1 MLGSGCSKHIFHPI
15 GAPNMKKFHI
25 VRTSEA
31 LVGHAGLAAVGQLL
45 RLGRIDDSCLHR
57 ESPNTTIKDCDILRS
72 ICGLLA
78 QGKTDF
84 DNIKQFSD
92 DAFFPQAL
100 GLKKV
105 PSSETLRQRL
115 EKMAQDQKVM
125 DGLKACSRLLWK
137 KTNMKPEVTSV
148 GARRWVRL
156 DSDVSIHD
164 NGNTKKEGVER
175 AYDGTFGFAP
185 FYSYLG
191 GGYLINAVL
200 RPGSAHSLCEGT
212 LPVIRQAVED
222 AYDLTEE
229 RILSVFDCGFD
240 SVETIQL
247 FHELQKSSD
256 FILKHN
262 LRRESKS
269 RWLET
274 AKSLGTPMSPRRG
287 KTVWR
292 GSTTRTVKG
301 VGPVRMVF
309 EVTERM
315 DKKGQM
321 LLNPDVTVF
330 VVWTSL
336 DLPEDDVLR
345 LYRERGT
352 SEQYHAEFKSEM
364 DMERF
369 PSGKFQV
376 NELFL
381 QLGALVYNMLR
392 VMGGDLVVADTLGL
406 KPATRRRL
414 RTVIQGLVLMSG
426 KLVEHARR
434 TWLKVSCP
442 VGWCEAFAGLY
453 ARLQQT

>member
-1 MLGSGCSKHIFHPI
+1 M
-15 GAPNMKKFHI
+15 
-25 VRTSEA
+25 EA
-31 LVGHAGLAAVGQLL
+31 
-45 RLGRIDDSCLHR
+45 
-57 ESPNTTIKDCDILRS
+57 IK
-72 ICGLLA
+72 
-78 QGKTDF
+78 
-84 DNIKQFSD
+84 
-92 DAFFPQAL
+92 
-100 GLKKV
+100 V
-105 PSSETLRQRL
+105 
-115 EKMAQDQKVM
+115 
-125 DGLKACSRLLWK
+125 CSRLVWK
-137 KTNMKPEVTSV
+137 KTNMKPEITSV
-148 GARRWVRL
+148 GERRWVRL

-191 GGYLINAVL
+191 GGYLISAVL

-222 AYDLTEE
+222 AYALTEE

-240 SVETIQL
+240 GAETIKL
-247 FHELQKSSD
+247 LHGLQEKSD

-262 LRRESKS
+262 LRRESVDS
-269 RWLET
+269 WLQT
-274 AKSLGTPMSPRRG
+274 AKSLGTPMSPRPG

-292 GSTTRTVKG
+292 GSTTRMVKG

-315 DKKGQM
+315 EKKGQM
-321 LLNPDVTVF
+321 LLTPDVTVF

-352 SEQYHAEFKSEM
+352 SEQYHAEFKSKM
-364 DMERF
+364 DLERF

-381 QLGALVYNMLR
+381 QLGGLVYNMLR
-392 VMGGDLVVADTLGL
+392 MMGGDLVVTNNLGL

-414 RTVIQGLVLMSG
+414 RTVIQGVVLMSG
-426 KLVEHARR
+426 KLVQHARR
-434 TWLKVSCP
+434 TWLKMSCP
-442 VGWCEAFAGLY
+442 DGWYETFAGLY
-453 ARLQQT
+453 VRLQQT

>member
-1 MLGSGCSKHIFHPI
+1 MFIEDFAFSLSG
-15 GAPNMKKFHI
+15 
-25 VRTSEA
+25 TS
-31 LVGHAGLAAVGQLL
+31 
-45 RLGRIDDSCLHR
+45 D
-57 ESPNTTIKDCDILRS
+57 
-72 ICGLLA
+72 
-78 QGKTDF
+78 
-84 DNIKQFSD
+84 
-92 DAFFPQAL
+92 
-100 GLKKV
+100 
-105 PSSETLRQRL
+105 
-115 EKMAQDQKVM
+115 
-125 DGLKACSRLLWK
+125 
-137 KTNMKPEVTSV
+137 
-148 GARRWVRL
+148 
-156 DSDVSIHD
+156 
-164 NGNTKKEGVER
+164 TKKEGVER

-191 GGYLINAVL
+191 GGYLISAVL

-222 AYDLTEE
+222 AHDLTKE

-240 SVETIQL
+240 SAETIQL
-247 FHELQKSSD
+247 FHELQKRSD

-262 LRRESKS
+262 LRRESKNC
-269 RWLET
+269 WLET
-274 AKSLGTPMSPRRG
+274 AKSLGTPTSPRPG

-292 GSTTRTVKG
+292 GSTTRVVKG

-336 DLPEDDVLR
+336 ELPEDDVLR

-364 DMERF
+364 DMERL

-392 VMGGDLVVADTLGL
+392 VMGGDLVVANTLGL

-414 RTVIQGLVLMSG
+414 RTVIQGLIHVSG
-426 KLVEHARR
+426 KLVQHARR
-434 TWLKVSCP
+434 TWLKLSCP
-442 VGWCEAFAGLY
+442 DGWYEAFAGRY
-453 ARLQQT
+453 VRLQQT